1 MIKSAEEIQRMSVAG
16 ALTAKVLEALDE
28 VVRPGISTAEI
39 DRFCERYIV
48 DTLAAIPGSKGQYG
62 YPFTVNTSV
71 NEVVCHGWPSAQQ
84 ILRDGDIVNVD
95 VTVIK
100 DGYFGD
106 SSKMYRVG
114 AIDRQ
119 AQKLLD
125 VTRECLYRAIRVVRP
140 DATLGDIGHAI
151 QSHAEANGYSV
162 VREYCGHGIGRK
174 MHEAPQVLHF
184 GRAGAGARLKAGMT
198 FTIEPMINQGGHAV
212 KLHKDG
218 WTVTTRDRRLSAQ
231 YEHTVLVTEA
241 GLPGPDPARRRARG
255 AGRPGWLIDARP
267 GYTATTFPKG
277 GWRVSGRRFGEFEL
291 RATWLRE
298 DSGYLAEIEITSIDD
313 GRTEWL
319 VLPGQPPCES
329 PAAALSLAEAALYRV
344 RGFDARGRP
353 LFSD

>member
-1 MIKSAEEIQRMSVAG
+1 MIKSAEEIRRMSVAG

-114 AIDRQ
+114 AIDRK

-231 YEHTVLVTEA
+231 YEHTVLVTEH
-241 GLPGPDPARRRARG
+241 GC
-255 AGRPGWLIDARP
+255 
-267 GYTATTFPKG
+267 
-277 GWRVSGRRFGEFEL
+277 RVL
-291 RATWLRE
+291 TLRE
-298 DSGYLAEIEITSIDD
+298 EEREALAD
-313 GRTEWL
+313 
-319 VLPGQPPCES
+319 
-329 PAAALSLAEAALYRV
+329 LA
-344 RGFDARGRP
+344 G
-353 LFSD
+353 